1 MNAKFE
7 PPKRS
12 WPRKFAAAGRGV
24 LLGMRGQK
32 SFLIH
37 LPSAAVVILAG
48 YLLGVS
54 RIEWCILVLC
64 ITLVLT
70 AELFNSALECL
81 AKAVDEDYN
90 PRLADC
96 LDIASGAVLIAA
108 LGAAATG
115 AMVFLSHVGKL
126 LGWC

>member
-1 MNAKFE
+1 MNATFE

-24 LLGMRGQK
+24 LIGMRGQK

-37 LPSAAVVILAG
+37 VPAAAAVILAG
-48 YLLGVS
+48 AFLGVT
-54 RIEWCILVLC
+54 RIEWCILALC
-64 ITLVLT
+64 ISVVLS

-81 AKAVDEDYN
+81 AKAVDDDYN

-96 LDIASGAVLIAA
+96 LDIASGAVLFAA

-115 AMVFLSHVGKL
+115 VIVFLSHAGKL
-126 LGWC
+126 LGWW